1 MAQEPIWPG
10 SGSAVSGNTPFGTF
24 DDDSTYQ
31 TEAPKFADWCA
42 KRLGYPL
49 MNVELQ
55 DKQFYACLEESV
67 TEYSAQINQFNI
79 KDNLLNLQGQPT
91 SSNLTHKRVTPNLGR
106 NVFLSEAYGTEAG
119 VGGLVDIKSG
129 SIDIVSGSSDYDVNA
144 LFAEVSES
152 GNAIELRKIFYQEKP
167 AVQRY
172 FDPYAGT
179 GAGTMNLLD
188 QFGFGNYSPAVSFLM
203 MPVYADMLRM
213 QAIELNDSI
222 RKSSYSFQL
231 RNNRLRIFPKPT
243 NDYKLHF
250 NYVVRSDRDNAMV
263 TEYSGSSDVI
273 SDFSNVPYDNMTYGH
288 INDVGRQ
295 WIRKY
300 GLALTK
306 ELLGIIRSKYGA
318 IPIPGAETSL
328 DGDTLRTEASAEKEV
343 LVTQL
348 REMLEQTSRR
358 ALLEADKDE
367 SEFLQEKLKKV
378 PYPIYIGKGC
388 ERWQTHDFS
397 EKKIKTHLIELIKN
411 LSVI

>member
-10 SGSAVSGNTPFGTF
+10 SGSAVSGNTPFGFYDT
-24 DDDSTYQ
+24 DSEFQ
-31 TEAPKFADWCA
+31 TEAPKFATWCA
-42 KRLGYPL
+42 QRLGFPL

-67 TEYSAQINQFNI
+67 SEYSAQINQFNI
-79 KDNLLNLQGQPT
+79 KDNLLSLQGQST

-106 NVFLSEAYGTEAG
+106 SVFLSQAYGTEAG
-119 VGGLVDIKSG
+119 VGGLVEVKSG
-129 SIDIVSGSSDYDVNA
+129 SVDVVSGSQTYDLNA
-144 LFAEVSES
+144 LWADVSES
-152 GNAIELRKIFYQEKP
+152 GNAIELQKVFYEETP

-188 QFGFGNYSPAVSFLM
+188 QFGFGNYSPAVTFLM
-203 MPVYADMLRM
+203 MPVYADMLRL
-213 QAIELNDSI
+213 QAIELNDQI
-222 RKSSYSFQL
+222 RKSAYSFQL
-231 RNNRLRIFPKPT
+231 RNNKLRIFPRP
-243 NDYKLHF
+243 DSSYKLHF
-250 NYVVRSDRDNAMV
+250 EYVVRSERDNTLI

-273 SDFSNVPYDNMTYGH
+273 SDFSNVPYDNMKFTN
-288 INDVGRQ
+288 INDVGKQ

-306 ELLGIIRSKYGA
+306 ELLGIVRSKYGA

-328 DGDTLRTEASAEKEV
+328 DGDTLRSEASAEKEA

-348 REMLEQTSRR
+348 REILEQTSRK
-358 ALLEADKDE
+358 ALMEADKDE

-378 PYPIYIGKGC
+378 PYPIYIG
-388 ERWQTHDFS
+388 
-397 EKKIKTHLIELIKN
+397 
-411 LSVI
+411 

>member
-10 SGSAVSGNTPFGTF
+10 SGSAVSGNTPFGFYDT
-24 DDDSTYQ
+24 DSEFQ
-31 TEAPKFADWCA
+31 SEAPKFADWCS

-67 TEYSAQINQFNI
+67 SEYSAQINQFNI
-79 KDNLLNLQGQPT
+79 KDNLLSLQGQPT

-106 NVFLSEAYGTEAG
+106 SVFLSQAYGTEAG
-119 VGGLVDIKSG
+119 VGGLVEVKSG
-129 SIDIVSGSSDYDVNA
+129 SVDVVSGSQTYDINA
-144 LFAEVSES
+144 LWAEVSES
-152 GNAIELRKIFYQEKP
+152 GNAIELQRVFYEETP

-179 GAGTMNLLD
+179 GGGSMNLLD
-188 QFGFGNYSPAVSFLM
+188 QFGFGSYSPAVTFLM
-203 MPVYADMLRM
+203 MPVYADMLRV
-213 QAIELNDSI
+213 QAIELNDQI
-222 RKSSYSFQL
+222 RKSAYTFQL
-231 RNNRLRIFPKPT
+231 RNNKLRIFPRPESS
-243 NDYKLHF
+243 YKLHF
-250 NYVVRSDRDNAMV
+250 EYVVRSERDDALI

-273 SDFSNVPYDNMTYGH
+273 SDFSNVPYDNMKFTH
-288 INDVGRQ
+288 INDVGKQ

-306 ELLGIIRSKYGA
+306 ELLGIVRSKYGS

-328 DGDTLRTEASAEKEV
+328 DGDTLRSEASAEKET

-348 REMLEQTSRR
+348 REILEQSSRK
-358 ALLEADKDE
+358 ALMEADKDE

-378 PYPIYIGKGC
+378 PYPIYIG
-388 ERWQTHDFS
+388 
-397 EKKIKTHLIELIKN
+397 
-411 LSVI
+411 